1 VFERNWSFMDVST
14 RMGRDYGMRYRE
26 TRMSHDS
33 SSTRPHLV
41 PVFVALALGM
51 FLAALD
57 QTIVSTA
64 LPTIVGDLGGLEHL
78 SWVVTSYL
86 VASTASTPLYGK
98 LGDVLGRKPVFQA
111 AIVIFLTGSLLS
123 GAAQSLDELIL
134 FRALQGAGA
143 GGLMVGAQAII
154 GDLVPPRERGRYMG
168 FIGSVFAV
176 ASVAGPLLGGFFVD
190 NLSWR
195 WVFYVNLPVGILALI
210 VVATRL
216 HLPRHTERKPIDWL
230 GFATLTA
237 AVACLILMTSWG
249 GSQYAWGSPTIVG
262 LGIGA
267 VTLAVAFGIW
277 ERRADDPLIPPRL
290 FSSRIFDVANATA
303 FIVGLAMFGALTF
316 LPLYLQVVRGAS
328 PTTSGLLLVPLMGGL
343 LTASILSGRW
353 ISAHGRYRWFP
364 ICGTAVLTVG
374 MTLLT
379 QLDVD
384 SSKLTAGLFM
394 VVIGVGIGLVLQVLV
409 LVVQNDAPPGDMGAA
424 TSTAQFFRSIG
435 GSVGVAVFGA
445 IFAARL
451 TGGLGDLPAGV
462 ADRVGASG
470 GSVQVR
476 PDQVQALPAGIR
488 GDFLDLF
495 VHALHG
501 AFMWGAIFA
510 AGAFFLT
517 WLLPEV
523 PLRRQSAMGRRAG
536 EETAPPA
543 VAAEVV

>member
-1 VFERNWSFMDVST
+1 
-14 RMGRDYGMRYRE
+14 
-26 TRMSHDS
+26 MSHDS
-33 SSTRPHLV
+33 DARPNLI

-98 LGDVLGRKPVFQA
+98 LGDTIGRKPMFQA

-143 GGLMVGAQAII
+143 GGLLVGAQAII
-154 GDLVPPRERGRYMG
+154 GDIVPPRERGRYMG

-176 ASVAGPLLGGFFVD
+176 ASVLGPLLGGFFVD

-195 WVFYVNLPVGILALI
+195 WVFYVNLPIGIAAMI
-210 VVATRL
+210 VVASRL
-216 HLPRHTERKPIDWL
+216 HLPRHKVRKPVDWL
-230 GFATLTA
+230 GFAMLTA
-237 AVACLILMTSWG
+237 AVVCLILMTSWG
-249 GSQYAWGSPTIVG
+249 GSQYPWGSATIIG

-267 VTLAVAFGIW
+267 VVLGVVFLWW
-277 ERRADDPLIPPRL
+277 EQRADDPLIPPRL
-290 FSSRIFDVANATA
+290 FSSRVFDVANATG

-328 PTTSGLLLVPLMGGL
+328 PTESGLLLIPLMGGL

-353 ISAHGRYRWFP
+353 ISNHGRYRWFP
-364 ICGTAVLTVG
+364 ISGTAILAVG

-379 QLDVD
+379 QLGVH
-384 SSKLTAGLFM
+384 TPFFVAAVYM
-394 VVIGVGIGLVLQVLV
+394 VVIGVGIGLVMQVLV
-409 LVVQNDAPPGDMGAA
+409 LVVQNDAPPGDLGAA

-445 IFAARL
+445 IFASRL
-451 TGGLGDLPAGV
+451 TSGLSSLPAGV

-476 PDQVQALPAGIR
+476 PDQVHALPPGPR

-501 AFMWGAIFA
+501 AFMWGAIAAVLAFA
-510 AGAFFLT
+510 LSWF
-517 WLLPEV
+517 LPEI
-523 PLRRQSAMGRRAG
+523 PLRRESAMGRRAG
-536 EETAPPA
+536 EETAPPT

>member
-1 VFERNWSFMDVST
+1 
-14 RMGRDYGMRYRE
+14 
-26 TRMSHDS
+26 MSHDS
-33 SSTRPHLV
+33 TAPQDSAAPPALI
-41 PVFVALALGM
+41 PIFVALALGM

-98 LGDVLGRKPVFQA
+98 LGDTLGRKPVFQA

-123 GAAQSLDELIL
+123 GAAQSLDELII
-134 FRALQGAGA
+134 FRALQGVGA

-154 GDLVPPRERGRYMG
+154 GDIVPPRERGRYMG

-176 ASVAGPLLGGFFVD
+176 SSVAGPLLGGFFVD

-195 WVFYVNLPVGILALI
+195 WVFYVNLPVGIAALM
-210 VVATRL
+210 VVAAKL
-216 HLPRHTERKPIDWL
+216 HLPRHTERNPVDWL

-249 GSQYAWGSPTIVG
+249 GSQYAWSSPTIIG
-262 LGIGA
+262 LGVA
-267 VTLAVAFGIW
+267 AVALAITFGLW
-277 ERRADDPLIPPRL
+277 ERRVDDPLIPPHL
-290 FSSRIFDVANATA
+290 FGSRVFGVANATG

-328 PTTSGLLLVPLMGGL
+328 PTTSGLLLVPLMAGL
-343 LTASILSGRW
+343 LTASIMSGRW
-353 ISAHGRYRWFP
+353 ISNHGRYRLFP
-364 ICGTAVLTVG
+364 IAGTLLLAIG

-379 QLDVD
+379 QLDID
-384 SSKLTAGLFM
+384 TSKLVAGAFM
-394 VVIGVGIGLVLQVLV
+394 VVIGVGIGLVMQVLV

-445 IFAARL
+445 IFASRL
-451 TGGLGDLPAGV
+451 TAGLHTLPADV
-462 ADRVGASG
+462 ANRVGAHG
-470 GSVQVR
+470 GSVQVS
-476 PDQVQALPAGIR
+476 PQQVDALPPGIR
-488 GDFLDLF
+488 HDFLSLF

-501 AFMWGAIFA
+501 AFIWGAIFA
-510 AGAFFLT
+510 AAAFVLT
-517 WLLPEV
+517 WFLPEV
-523 PLRRQSAMGRRAG
+523 PLLRQSAMGRRAG
-536 EETAPPA
+536 EETAPPT
-543 VAAEVV
+543 VAAEVVPS

>member
-1 VFERNWSFMDVST
+1 MDVST
-14 RMGRDYGMRYRE
+14 RMGTHYGMRYSE
-26 TRMSHDS
+26 TRMSHEFEG
-33 SSTRPHLV
+33 RQNLI

-98 LGDVLGRKPVFQA
+98 LGDTVGRKPMFQA
-111 AIVIFLTGSLLS
+111 AIVIFLAGSLLS

-134 FRALQGAGA
+134 FRALQGVGA

-154 GDLVPPRERGRYMG
+154 GDIVPPRERGRYMG

-176 ASVAGPLLGGFFVD
+176 SSVAGPLLGGFFVD

-195 WVFYVNLPVGILALI
+195 WVFYVNLPVGIAALV
-210 VVATRL
+210 VVASRL
-216 HLPRHTERKPIDWL
+216 HLPRHTSRNPVDWL
-230 GFATLTA
+230 GFALLTS
-237 AVACLILMTSWG
+237 AVGCLILMTSWG
-249 GSQYAWGSPTIVG
+249 GSQYPWGSATIIG
-262 LGIGA
+262 LGLGA
-267 VTLAVAFGIW
+267 VVLAVTFLWW
-277 ERRADDPLIPPRL
+277 ERRAQDPLIPPRL
-290 FSSRIFDVANATA
+290 FSSRVFDVANATG

-328 PTTSGLLLVPLMGGL
+328 PTTSGLLLVPLMAGL

-353 ISAHGRYRWFP
+353 ISNHGRYRAFP
-364 ICGTAVLTVG
+364 ITGTALLAVG

-384 SSKLTAGLFM
+384 TSKLVAGLFM
-394 VVIGVGIGLVLQVLV
+394 VVIGVGIGLVMQVLV

-445 IFAARL
+445 IFASRL
-451 TGGLGDLPAGV
+451 TSGLSDLPAGV
-462 ADRVGASG
+462 ANRVGASG
-470 GSVQVR
+470 GSVQIR
-476 PDQVQALPAGIR
+476 PEQVQALPAAAQH
-488 GDFLDLF
+488 DFLTMF

-501 AFMWGAIFA
+501 AFIWGAIFA
-510 AGAFFLT
+510 AAAFALS

-523 PLRRQSAMGRRAG
+523 ELRRQSAMGRRAG
-536 EETAPPA
+536 EETAPPT

>member
-1 VFERNWSFMDVST
+1 MSQES
-14 RMGRDYGMRYRE
+14 E
-26 TRMSHDS
+26 TR
-33 SSTRPHLV
+33 PNLV
-41 PVFVALALGM
+41 PIFVALALGM

-98 LGDVLGRKPVFQA
+98 LGDTIGRKPVFQA
-111 AIVIFLTGSLLS
+111 AIVIFLAGSLLS

-154 GDLVPPRERGRYMG
+154 GDIVPPRERGRYMG
-168 FIGSVFAV
+168 IIGSVFAV

-195 WVFYVNLPVGILALI
+195 WVFYVNLPVGIAALV

-216 HLPRHTERKPIDWL
+216 HLPRPTERKPVDWL
-230 GFATLTA
+230 GFATLTG
-237 AVACLILMTSWG
+237 AVVCLILMTSWG
-249 GSQYAWGSPTIVG
+249 GSQYPWGSPEIIGLGAAAVG
-262 LGIGA
+262 LAA
-267 VTLAVAFGIW
+267 VFMWW
-277 ERRADDPLIPPRL
+277 ERRVDDPLIPPRL
-290 FSSRIFDVANATA
+290 FSSRVFDVANATG

-316 LPLYLQVVRGAS
+316 LPLYLQVVRGAT
-328 PTTSGLLLVPLMGGL
+328 PTTSGLLMIPLMAGL
-343 LTASILSGRW
+343 LVASILSGRW
-353 ISAHGRYRWFP
+353 ISAHGRYRAFP
-364 ICGTAVLTVG
+364 IAGTALLTIG

-379 QLDVD
+379 QLDLNT
-384 SSKLTAGLFM
+384 SRLSASLYM
-394 VVIGVGIGLVLQVLV
+394 IVIGVGIGLVMQVLV
-409 LVVQNDAPPGDMGAA
+409 LVVQNDAPPADMGAA

-445 IFAARL
+445 IFASRL
-451 TGGLGDLPAGV
+451 TAGLATLPGSV
-462 ADRVGASG
+462 AARVGAGG
-470 GSVQVR
+470 GSVQVS
-476 PDQVQALPAGIR
+476 PAQVDALPAGVR
-488 GDFLDLF
+488 HDFLTVF

-501 AFMWGAIFA
+501 AFLWGAIFA
-510 AGAFFLT
+510 AVAFALT

-536 EETAPPA
+536 EETAPPT
-543 VAAEVV
+543 VAAEVPVP

>member
-1 VFERNWSFMDVST
+1 
-14 RMGRDYGMRYRE
+14 
-26 TRMSHDS
+26 MSHDS
-33 SSTRPHLV
+33 DVRPNLV
-41 PVFVALALGM
+41 PVFAALALGM

-98 LGDVLGRKPVFQA
+98 LGDTVGRKPMFQA
-111 AIVIFLTGSLLS
+111 AIVIFLVGSLLS
-123 GAAQSLDELIL
+123 GAAQSLDQLIL
-134 FRALQGAGA
+134 FRAIQGAGA

-154 GDLVPPRERGRYMG
+154 GDIVPPRERGRYMG

-176 ASVAGPLLGGFFVD
+176 SSVAGPLLGGFFVD

-195 WVFYVNLPVGILALI
+195 WVFYVNLPIGILALI

-216 HLPRHTERKPIDWL
+216 HLPRHTVHKPVDWL

-237 AVACLILMTSWG
+237 AVGALILMTSWG
-249 GSQYAWGSPTIVG
+249 GSQYAWSSPVIIG
-262 LGIGA
+262 LGMGA
-267 VTLAVAFGIW
+267 VALAAAFVWW
-277 ERRADDPLIPPRL
+277 ERRAEDPLIPPRL
-290 FSSRIFDVANATA
+290 FSSRVFDIANATG

-316 LPLYLQVVRGAS
+316 LPLYLQVVRGAT
-328 PTTSGLLLVPLMGGL
+328 PTQSGLLLVPLMAGL

-353 ISAHGRYRWFP
+353 ISRHGRYRAFP
-364 ICGTAVLTVG
+364 IAGTAALAVG

-379 QLDVD
+379 QLGVGT
-384 SSKLTAGLFM
+384 SKLMAALFM
-394 VVIGVGIGLVLQVLV
+394 VVIGVGIGLVMQVLV
-409 LVVQNDAPPGDMGAA
+409 LVVQNDAPPGDMGVA

-435 GSVGVAVFGA
+435 GSVGVAIFGA

-451 TGGLGDLPAGV
+451 TSGLDSLPAGV

-470 GSVQVR
+470 GSIQVR
-476 PDQVQALPAGIR
+476 PDQVQALPPGPR
-488 GDFLDLF
+488 HDFLTLF

-501 AFMWGAIFA
+501 AFLWGAIFA
-510 AGAFFLT
+510 ALAFLLA

-523 PLRRQSAMGRRAG
+523 PLRKQSAIGRRPG
-536 EETAPPA
+536 EETAPPT
-543 VAAEVV
+543 VAAEVA

>member
-1 VFERNWSFMDVST
+1 
-14 RMGRDYGMRYRE
+14 
-26 TRMSHDS
+26 MSHESD
-33 SSTRPHLV
+33 TRPNLI

-98 LGDVLGRKPVFQA
+98 LGDTIGRKPVFQA
-111 AIVIFLTGSLLS
+111 AIVIFLVGSLLS
-123 GAAQSLDELIL
+123 GAAQSLDQLIL

-154 GDLVPPRERGRYMG
+154 GDIVPPRERGRYMG

-176 ASVAGPLLGGFFVD
+176 SSVAGPLLGGFFVD

-195 WVFYVNLPVGILALI
+195 WVFYVNIPVGIAALF

-216 HLPRHTERKPIDWL
+216 HLPRHTARKPVDWL

-237 AVACLILMTSWG
+237 AVGCLILMTSWG
-249 GSQYAWGSPTIVG
+249 GSQYPWGSATIIG

-267 VTLAVAFGIW
+267 VAFAALFLWW
-277 ERRADDPLIPPRL
+277 EQRVEDPLIPPRL
-290 FSSRIFDVANATA
+290 FRSRVFDVANATG
-303 FIVGLAMFGALTF
+303 FIVGLGMFGALTF

-328 PTTSGLLLVPLMGGL
+328 PTTSGLLLVPLMAGL
-343 LTASILSGRW
+343 LTASIGSGRW
-353 ISAHGRYRWFP
+353 ISNHGRYRWFP
-364 ICGTAVLTVG
+364 ITGTGILAIG

-379 QLDVD
+379 RLGVHTPQAV
-384 SSKLTAGLFM
+384 TALYM
-394 VVIGVGIGLVLQVLV
+394 VVIGVGIGLVMQVLV
-409 LVVQNDAPPGDMGAA
+409 LVVQNDAPPGDLGAA

-445 IFAARL
+445 IFASRL
-451 TGGLGDLPAGV
+451 TSGLSSLPAGV

-470 GSVQVR
+470 GSIQVR
-476 PDQVQALPAGIR
+476 PEQVHALPAGVR
-488 GDFLDLF
+488 DDFLSLF

-510 AGAFFLT
+510 VLAFALS
-517 WLLPEV
+517 WMLPEV

>member
-1 VFERNWSFMDVST
+1 MDVST
-14 RMGRDYGMRYRE
+14 RMGTHIGMRYAE

-33 SSTRPHLV
+33 SSRQSIV
-41 PVFVALALGM
+41 PIFVALALGM

-98 LGDVLGRKPVFQA
+98 LGDTIGRKPMFQA
-111 AIVIFLTGSLLS
+111 AIVIFLAGSLLS
-123 GAAQSLDELIL
+123 GAAQTLDELIL
-134 FRALQGAGA
+134 FRALQGVGA

-154 GDLVPPRERGRYMG
+154 GDIVPPRERGRYMG

-195 WVFYVNLPVGILALI
+195 WVFYVNIPVGIAALI

-216 HLPRHTERKPIDWL
+216 HLPRHTERKPVDWL

-249 GSQYAWGSPTIVG
+249 GSQYPWGSATIIG

-267 VTLAVAFGIW
+267 VAFAAVFLWW
-277 ERRADDPLIPPRL
+277 EQRVQDPLIPPRL
-290 FSSRIFDVANATA
+290 FRSRVFDVANATG

-328 PTTSGLLLVPLMGGL
+328 PTTSGLLLVPLMAGL
-343 LTASILSGRW
+343 LTASIGSGRW
-353 ISAHGRYRWFP
+353 ISNHGRYRWFP
-364 ICGTAVLTVG
+364 ITGTAILAIG

-379 QLDVD
+379 QLGVHTPQAV
-384 SSKLTAGLFM
+384 TALYM
-394 VVIGVGIGLVLQVLV
+394 VVIGVGIGLVMQVLV
-409 LVVQNDAPPGDMGAA
+409 LVVQNDAPPGDLGAA

-445 IFAARL
+445 IFASRL
-451 TGGLGDLPAGV
+451 TSGLSSLPAGV

-476 PDQVQALPAGIR
+476 PEQVHALPAGVR
-488 GDFLDLF
+488 DDFLSLF

-501 AFMWGAIFA
+501 AFMWGAMFA
-510 AGAFFLT
+510 VLAFVLS
-517 WLLPEV
+517 WMLPEV

-543 VAAEVV
+543 VAAEVI

>member
-1 VFERNWSFMDVST
+1 MAALWR
-14 RMGRDYGMRYRE
+14 MRYRE
-26 TRMSHDS
+26 TRMSHDTTAS
-33 SSTRPHLV
+33 PDSAGRPALI
-41 PVFVALALGM
+41 PIFVALALGM

-98 LGDVLGRKPVFQA
+98 LGDTLGRKPVFQA

-123 GAAQSLDELIL
+123 GAAQSLDELII
-134 FRALQGAGA
+134 FRAVQGIGA

-154 GDLVPPRERGRYMG
+154 GDIVPPRERGRYMG

-176 ASVAGPLLGGFFVD
+176 SSVAGPLLGGFFVD

-195 WVFYVNLPVGILALI
+195 WVFYVNLPVGIAALM
-210 VVATRL
+210 VVAAKL
-216 HLPRHTERKPIDWL
+216 HLPRHTERNPVDWL
-230 GFATLTA
+230 GFATLTT

-249 GSQYAWGSPTIVG
+249 GSQYAWGSPTIIG
-262 LGIGA
+262 LGVAA
-267 VTLAVAFGIW
+267 VALAVGFGLW
-277 ERRADDPLIPPRL
+277 ERRVPDPLIPPHL
-290 FSSRIFDVANATA
+290 FGSRVFDVANATG

-328 PTTSGLLLVPLMGGL
+328 PTTSGLLLVPLMAGL
-343 LTASILSGRW
+343 LTASIMSGRW
-353 ISAHGRYRWFP
+353 ISNHGRYRLFP
-364 ICGTAVLTVG
+364 IAGTLLLAIG

-379 QLDVD
+379 QLDID
-384 SSKLTAGLFM
+384 TSKLVAGAFM
-394 VVIGVGIGLVLQVLV
+394 VVIGVGIGLVMQVLV

-445 IFAARL
+445 IFASRL
-451 TGGLGDLPAGV
+451 TAGLHTLPADV
-462 ADRVGASG
+462 ADRVGAGG
-470 GSVQVR
+470 GSVQVS
-476 PDQVQALPAGIR
+476 PQQVDALPPGIR
-488 GDFLDLF
+488 HDFLSLF

-501 AFMWGAIFA
+501 AFTWGAIFA
-510 AGAFFLT
+510 AAAFVLT
-517 WLLPEV
+517 WFLPEV
-523 PLRRQSAMGRRAG
+523 PLQRQSAMGRRAG
-536 EETAPPA
+536 EETAPPT
-543 VAAEVV
+543 VAAEVMQS